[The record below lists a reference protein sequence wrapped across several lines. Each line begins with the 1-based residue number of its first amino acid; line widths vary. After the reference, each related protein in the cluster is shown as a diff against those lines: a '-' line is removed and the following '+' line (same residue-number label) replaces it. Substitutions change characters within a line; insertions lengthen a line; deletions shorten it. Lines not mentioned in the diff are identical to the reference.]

1 MQTTC
6 PVAITL
12 SLISDKWKILI
23 LHELSTGTKRPCA
36 LKKSLTGISQK
47 VLTEKLRSLEEHG
60 LILRN
65 SYNEVPP
72 KVEYSLTL
80 LGDSLMPILTEMYH
94 WGNQYIKIMEHK
106 TN

>member
-36 LKKSLTGISQK
+36 RKIAFFRRTW
-47 VLTEKLRSLEEHG
+47 
-60 LILRN
+60 
-65 SYNEVPP
+65 SYFT
-72 KVEYSLTL
+72 KFL
-80 LGDSLMPILTEMYH
+80 
-94 WGNQYIKIMEHK
+94 
-106 TN
+106 